1 MKKVKTHPFLVATA
15 RIVIA
20 VAAISA
26 TTHAAAQLGVI
37 VNDTQS
43 MAKEAAEYLEQAKRW
58 SETLAQ
64 YQRQIAAYQ
73 QMVST
78 VSGLGIQSVIPQ
90 QPLQKLD
97 PDKLAEQN
105 CPGAGNMVTDVL
117 AAVTSIDLTGPVVK
131 NAQRICV
138 LSTKLKVKMYNES
151 VERANR
157 INVYDSGLK
166 KIVNVIDSLSGSP
179 NSVGNTQ
186 RMILETAQKD
196 AQLKMEMEN
205 YAANMAS
212 YESLLRTLESQ
223 QSVLSR
229 AALRGKPSLLGNVT
243 QAAAFA
249 AAFR

>member
-1 MKKVKTHPFLVATA
+1 MKPFKTHPFLVAIA
-15 RIVIA
+15 RIVFA
-20 VAAISA
+20 VAAIGGS
-26 TTHAAAQLGVI
+26 TNAAAQLGVI

-43 MAKEAAEYLEQAKRW
+43 MAKEMAEYAEQANRW
-58 SETLAQ
+58 GQTVAQ

-78 VSGLGIQSVIPQ
+78 ISGLGIQSVIPQ
-90 QPLQKLD
+90 QPLQNLD
-97 PDKLAEQN
+97 ADKLAEQN

-117 AAVTSIDLTGPVVK
+117 SAVTSIDLNGPVIR
-131 NAQRICV
+131 NSQRLCV
-138 LSTKLKVKMYNES
+138 VSTKLKVKMYNES

-157 INVYDSGLK
+157 IVVYDGGLK
-166 KIVNVIDSLSGSP
+166 RIMGHIESLNGSP
-179 NSVGNTQ
+179 SSNGNTQ
-186 RMILETAQKD
+186 RLMLETAQKD
-196 AQLKMEMEN
+196 AQLKLEMEN

-212 YESLLRTLESQ
+212 YDTLLRTLESQ

-229 AALRGKPSLLGNVT
+229 AALRGKASLLGNVT